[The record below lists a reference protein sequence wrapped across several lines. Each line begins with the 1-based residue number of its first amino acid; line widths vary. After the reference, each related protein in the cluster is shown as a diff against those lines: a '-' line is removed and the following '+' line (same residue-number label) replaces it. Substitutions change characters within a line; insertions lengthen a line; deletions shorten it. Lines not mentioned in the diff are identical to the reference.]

1 MVSSDIF
8 ITLRYVVFTC
18 ITQLSYSIPPR
29 VYAVTRKN
37 KILAV
42 YLGTLVLARLIISL
56 ASTFIKHPKT
66 IDIYAYPIDAFNM
79 CVIITDLRPMSFPNS
94 IGTVFGTSSICS
106 SFWRKMLRVTD
117 REEHLELSAFL
128 AILWYTYRDQKM
140 LKFSGLIRTL
150 VGEATI
156 YFLAMI
162 AMQIYVQLSLN
173 LMQAWSLVSYSIS

>member
-8 ITLRYVVFTC
+8 ITLRYVVFTCITTC

-94 IGTVFGTSSICS
+94 IGTVFGT
-106 SFWRKMLRVTD
+106 
-117 REEHLELSAFL
+117 
-128 AILWYTYRDQKM
+128 
-140 LKFSGLIRTL
+140 
-150 VGEATI
+150 
-156 YFLAMI
+156 
-162 AMQIYVQLSLN
+162 
-173 LMQAWSLVSYSIS
+173 